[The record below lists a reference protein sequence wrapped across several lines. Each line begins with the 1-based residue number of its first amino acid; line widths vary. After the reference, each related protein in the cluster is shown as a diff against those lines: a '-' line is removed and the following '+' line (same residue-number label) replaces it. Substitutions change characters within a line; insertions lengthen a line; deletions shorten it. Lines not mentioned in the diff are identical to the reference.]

1 MATVQEL
8 ARAQAKGPRQ
18 LELVDELLTF
28 DLVPINYPVVPRPT
42 ERGGG
47 QQIVTTYGK
56 CSLPA
61 ASYKPLKKRLIDAG
75 FVIERKRIN
84 RDAILLVWPKT
95 WEGESDAAA

>member
-1 MATVQEL
+1 MTSVQDL
-8 ARAQAKGPRQ
+8 ARAQAKGHRQ
-18 LELVDELLTF
+18 MALVDELLSF
-28 DLVPINYPVVPRPT
+28 DIVSINQEVVPRPS

-84 RDAILLVWPKT
+84 RDAILLVWPKI
-95 WEGESDAAA
+95 WEDDPDAAA

>member
-8 ARAQAKGPRQ
+8 ARTQAKGPRQ

-28 DLVPINYPVVPRPT
+28 DLVPINYPVVPRPS

-61 ASYKPLKKRLIDAG
+61 ASYQPLKKRLIDAG

-84 RDAILLVWPKT
+84 RDAILLVWPKI
-95 WEGESDAAA
+95 WEDDPDAAA

>member
-1 MATVQEL
+1 MTSVQEL

-75 FVIERKRIN
+75 FVIETKRSHKH
-84 RDAILLVWPKT
+84 ILMLWPKT
-95 WEGESDAAA
+95 WEDDPDAAA

>member
-1 MATVQEL
+1 MSTVQDL

-84 RDAILLVWPKT
+84 RDAILLVWPKI
-95 WEGESDAAA
+95 WEDDPDAAA

>member
-8 ARAQAKGPRQ
+8 ARAQAKGHRQ
-18 LELVDELLTF
+18 MALVDELLTF
-28 DLVPINYPVVPRPT
+28 DLVPINYPVVPRPS

-61 ASYKPLKKRLIDAG
+61 ASYQPLKKRLIDAG
-75 FVIERKRIN
+75 FVIERKRN
-84 RDAILLVWPKT
+84 NEAVLLVWPRT
-95 WEGESDAAA
+95 WEDDPDAAA

>member
-1 MATVQEL
+1 MTSVQEL

-42 ERGGG
+42 SRGGG

-61 ASYKPLKKRLIDAG
+61 ASYQPLKKRLIDAG
-75 FVIERKRIN
+75 FVIERKRN
-84 RDAILLVWPKT
+84 NEAVLLVWPKI
-95 WEGESDAAA
+95 WEDDPDAAA

>member
-1 MATVQEL
+1 MSTVQDL

-75 FVIERKRIN
+75 FVIERKRN
-84 RDAILLVWPKT
+84 NEAVLLVWPKT
-95 WEGESDAAA
+95 WEDDPDAAA

>member
-1 MATVQEL
+1 MTSVQEL

-42 ERGGG
+42 SRGGG

-75 FVIERKRIN
+75 FVIERKRN
-84 RDAILLVWPKT
+84 NEAVLLVWPKT
-95 WEGESDAAA
+95 WEDDPDAAA